1 MNYLDWTFLS
11 LFVVSLGLYIFFY
24 IKGKSIPKDIFKILL
39 LPFSAAFLVSR
50 LTIRIPDSFHIISI
64 LILSFIFSEAFLILQ
79 LLFQKKQSRPLEIA
93 AFASFFM
100 AIEVWNNLF
109 FSAIYLVRIPDW
121 FNILIIIDLF
131 AGFIT
136 FCLVTRPRI
145 IKIYFFYFAAFA
157 ISGLLCFTSLAEL
170 IFGKK
175 LYGIPLFIG
184 TLTMLLD
191 LLFTSA
197 RPKWTQKKHSQMIM
211 NMSLIAAELL
221 ISSAAF
227 IMIF

>member
-1 MNYLDWTFLS
+1 
-11 LFVVSLGLYIFFY
+11 
-24 IKGKSIPKDIFKILL
+24 
-39 LPFSAAFLVSR
+39 
-50 LTIRIPDSFHIISI
+50 
-64 LILSFIFSEAFLILQ
+64 
-79 LLFQKKQSRPLEIA
+79 
-93 AFASFFM
+93 M

-211 NMSLIAAELL
+211 NMALISAELL